1 MPSEIGYELF
11 NLKKVQ
17 VKMMSDQWF
26 IYKEGKQTGP
36 YSFAQLQEEA
46 RAGRLIESDLIW
58 AEGFPDWQP
67 ASTVENLFSFK
78 QYSPPPPAK
87 TQKKGGSKKNIL
99 IAGGVLLGLLLLL
112 VVSVLLSDKPDTAE
126 PPPLPTET
134 EAPTPSSNL
143 GEEQNITPAPEENQ
157 VDDSLEGILKLVL
170 PTGEQLAN
178 EALSEKYLLYAH
190 KESNHVYVYSRDL
203 QKGTETLIFDFFEF
217 AEYEGDYRPEP
228 PALSVS
234 PDGTK
239 VAFTDKEGLKVYFL
253 SSGQVA
259 KYIYKVKFETG
270 EWGDEERTPAV
281 WSEAAFNINPNHFD
295 SSIVSLSEPRWSY
308 DGNYISFL
316 YSSMIDSGLGAY
328 EIKDGRY
335 LELEWGAISWS
346 PVENSYI
353 LSYAYGGGFYKSVRD
368 DPTNISPLF
377 QDQFAESEVYFS
389 DSVYSADG
397 SKIAFIYSDGY
408 GDTNNL
414 ALAKADGSGFVQIA
428 TNGLY
433 SNPFFSP
440 DGKSIYYFKQIA
452 DEQVL
457 LVRELAGG
465 ETSKLLIMPD
475 GFARMYQVDPNNGW
489 FFEGWTTEGYLT
501 FIGRS
506 YQDFETT
513 EARLIVVDPDSGKI
527 IYAGP
532 SFKGFATFGAF
543 SKATY

>member
-1 MPSEIGYELF
+1 MMPE
-11 NLKKVQ
+11 
-17 VKMMSDQWF
+17 QWF
-26 IYKEGKQTGP
+26 IFKDGKQTGP
-36 YSFAQLQEEA
+36 YSFTQLQEEA
-46 RAGRLIESDLIW
+46 RAGRLNESDLIW
-58 AEGFPDWQP
+58 AEGFPDWQS
-67 ASTVENLFSFK
+67 ASTVENLFSFR
-78 QYSPPPPAK
+78 QFSPPPLAHPPQKSSAK
-87 TQKKGGSKKNIL
+87 QYIL

-112 VVSVLLSDKPDTAE
+112 VVAALLSDDSDTAE
-126 PPPLPTET
+126 PPPLPVET

-143 GEEQNITPAPEENQ
+143 GEEQNVNPAPAVNQ
-157 VDDSLEGILKLVL
+157 ADDNLKGILKLVL

-178 EALSEKYLLYAH
+178 EALSERYLLYAR
-190 KESNHVYVYSRDL
+190 KESDHVFVYSRDL

-239 VAFTDKEGLKVYFL
+239 VAFTDNEGLKVYFL

-281 WSEAAFNINPNHFD
+281 WSEAALNISPNHFD

-308 DGNYISFL
+308 DGNFISFVYGSL
-316 YSSMIDSGLGAY
+316 IDSGRGAY
-328 EIKDGRY
+328 DLKGGRY
-335 LELEWGAISWS
+335 LPLEWGTVSWS

-353 LSYAYGGGFYKSVRD
+353 LSRDDYGGGFYKSVRD

-377 QDQFAESEVYFS
+377 QDQFAESEVYYS

-397 SKIAFIYSDGY
+397 SKIAFIFSDGY
-408 GDTNNL
+408 EDTNNV
-414 ALAKADGSGFVQIA
+414 ALAKADGSGFLQIA

-440 DGKSIYYFKQIA
+440 DGSLLYYFKQIG

-457 LVRELAGG
+457 MVSELAGG
-465 ETSKLLIMPD
+465 EISKLLIMPD
-475 GFARMYQVDPNNGW
+475 GYTKRYTNDSSNGW
-489 FFEGWTTEGYLT
+489 FFEGWTTEGYPT

-513 EARLIVVDPDSGKI
+513 EARLIVVDPNSGKI

-532 SFKGFATFGAF
+532 SYKGFFTFGALN
-543 SKATY
+543 KVPH